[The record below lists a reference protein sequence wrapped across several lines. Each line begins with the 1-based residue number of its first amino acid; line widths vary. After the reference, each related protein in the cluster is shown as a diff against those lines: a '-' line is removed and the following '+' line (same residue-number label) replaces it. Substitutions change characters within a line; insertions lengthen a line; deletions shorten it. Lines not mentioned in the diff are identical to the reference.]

1 MSTILRERQTT
12 PSEHRI
18 SARHVFRVRDDLLL
32 RYRMALSRHGDPEPQ
47 RDRVADG
54 YDVRTCARCGE
65 EDALFQLD
73 PEGSWAYC
81 TACGRAA

>member
-1 MSTILRERQTT
+1 MSTILRERQTAS
-12 PSEHRI
+12 SERR
-18 SARHVFRVRDDLLL
+18 SARPAFRVRDDLLL
-32 RYRMALSRHGDPEPQ
+32 RYRLALSRHGDPEPQ
-47 RDRVADG
+47 RDHVADG

-65 EDALFQLD
+65 EEALFQLD